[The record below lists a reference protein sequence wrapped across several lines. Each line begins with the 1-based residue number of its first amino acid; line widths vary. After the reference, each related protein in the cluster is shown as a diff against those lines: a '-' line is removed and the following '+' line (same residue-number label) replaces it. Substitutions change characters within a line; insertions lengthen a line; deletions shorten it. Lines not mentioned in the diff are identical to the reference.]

1 MGLEKAVEQVYRG
14 RERMIIIGLT
24 GRTGS
29 GCTKVA
35 EILQKENFGDLDLPD
50 TKKIDYDDAEERK
63 DKIIKDFMEMDGH
76 WKKFE
81 VIEMSSIILAAALER
96 GKDSFVE
103 YLNTIT
109 SENEKSTINIGE
121 KVKLIDAINKMSYMF
136 EKAQKVSLN
145 IDKIQNKDLDKYYEF
160 YTKEI
165 REYKKSFKSILD
177 NYTCF
182 EVKRSRL
189 KGKQQK
195 RYHLYTYLMQEMGNN
210 LRSSGNPFE
219 KKFCENKFRDF
230 FIRVDKVIDI
240 INKQIERTAKKKK
253 EVPSTRICIDAI
265 RNPYEALYFK
275 DKYKSFRLMAIST
288 KDEDR
293 RKRLKE
299 LNDEELD
306 NLDNVEYAT
315 KLKRA
320 EEVFYHQNIQG
331 CLEVADIHVYNEN
344 IENRKYHNLTKQ
356 IIKYIALM
364 LHPALVTPTHIE
376 RCMQLAY
383 NAKYN
388 SGCLSRQVG
397 AVVTREDYSVQSV
410 GWNDVPKGQVSCNLR
425 DISSFCTNKD
435 IESFSSYEIED
446 AGFNAVMDTLN
457 TKMKGKACGRCKAFC
472 FKDIYN
478 GMEDEKNQVYT
489 RALHAEENAFLQI
502 SKYGG
507 TAVKG
512 GYLFTTASPCELCAK
527 KAYQLGIKE
536 IYYIDPYPGISQKH
550 ILTFGKND
558 NPEMNLF
565 YGAIGTAYLD
575 FYGTRIPAKD
585 ELEML
590 TNISVKDV
598 AKGKIEDNILQY
610 DDLVYHNIEVEFRFV
625 KSRSVIENSRKVC
638 FTLNNSIDVIP
649 KKIVWTGSTYDGTK
663 LSDDETDPGI
673 TLEEQTG
680 SMPYAYNILID
691 REKHNGN
698 VIRYKTIT
706 SAKDEKR
713 VMEPY
718 LAHMV
723 KNKTEKLKLVL
734 VTPVGIVENVRWT
747 IYADLSM
754 EIKIK
759 EGGLS
764 CTEENEIEDVIRYEF
779 SPDVANVNYTY
790 AIEWDFKEQ
799 S

>member
-35 EILQKENFGDLDLPD
+35 EILQKEHFFDLDLPD
-50 TKKIDYDDAEERK
+50 TKKTDYADAEERK
-63 DKIIKDFMEMDGH
+63 DNIIKDFMEMDGH
-76 WKKFE
+76 WKKFD
-81 VIEMSSIILAAALER
+81 VIEMSSIILAAVLEQ
-96 GKDSFVE
+96 GKEAFVG

-109 SENEKSTINIGE
+109 LENEKATINIGE
-121 KVKLIDAINKMSYMF
+121 KAKLIDDINEMSYMF
-136 EKAQKVSLN
+136 EEAQKVPL
-145 IDKIQNKDLDKYYEF
+145 IEDEIEGKDCDNYYEF
-160 YTKEI
+160 YIKKI
-165 REYKKSFKSILD
+165 KEYKISFKSILD

-219 KKFCENKFRDF
+219 KKFCESKFRDF
-230 FIRVDKVIDI
+230 FRRVNKIIDI
-240 INKQIERTAKKKK
+240 INKRTENVAKENN

-288 KDEDR
+288 DDEDR

-315 KLKRA
+315 KLKKP

-331 CLEVADIHVYNEN
+331 CLEVADIHVYNED
-344 IENRKYHNLTKQ
+344 IENGKYHNLTKQ

-397 AVVTREDYSVQSV
+397 AVVTRGDYSVQSI

-435 IESFSSYEIED
+435 AESFSNYEIED
-446 AGFNAVMDTLN
+446 DGFNSIMDSLN
-457 TKMKGKACGRCKAFC
+457 TKMKGKVCGRCKAFC
-472 FKDIYN
+472 FKDVYN
-478 GMEDEKNQVYT
+478 GMKNEKNQVYT

-507 TAVKG
+507 TAVNG
-512 GYLFTTASPCELCAK
+512 GYLFTTYNGSVVK
-527 KAYQLGIKE
+527 TKIK
-536 IYYIDPYPGISQKH
+536 
-550 ILTFGKND
+550 
-558 NPEMNLF
+558 
-565 YGAIGTAYLD
+565 D
-575 FYGTRIPAKD
+575 FYN
-585 ELEML
+585 EL
-590 TNISVKDV
+590 ISMV
-598 AKGKIEDNILQY
+598 ARG
-610 DDLVYHNIEVEFRFV
+610 
-625 KSRSVIENSRKVC
+625 
-638 FTLNNSIDVIP
+638 
-649 KKIVWTGSTYDGTK
+649 
-663 LSDDETDPGI
+663 
-673 TLEEQTG
+673 
-680 SMPYAYNILID
+680 
-691 REKHNGN
+691 
-698 VIRYKTIT
+698 
-706 SAKDEKR
+706 
-713 VMEPY
+713 
-718 LAHMV
+718 
-723 KNKTEKLKLVL
+723 
-734 VTPVGIVENVRWT
+734 
-747 IYADLSM
+747 
-754 EIKIK
+754 
-759 EGGLS
+759 
-764 CTEENEIEDVIRYEF
+764 
-779 SPDVANVNYTY
+779 
-790 AIEWDFKEQ
+790 
-799 S
+799 